1 MTWRGDQLSRIA
13 GSEELQISTRRPDGT
28 QRRWTP
34 IWVVR
39 VGDALYIRSAEG
51 RGSDW
56 YRHATQHNGGRIR
69 AGGIETD
76 VTVQPVGDPALIDQ
90 VTAAYRAKYA
100 DQPSLVAMFLGPPG
114 TEATLRVDQS

>member
-1 MTWRGDQLSRIA
+1 MTWHGDQLSRIA
-13 GSEELQISTRRPDGT
+13 DSEELQITTRRPDGT

-39 VGDALYIRSAEG
+39 VGDALYIRSAAG

-56 YRHATQHNGGRIR
+56 YRHATQRNIGRIR
-69 AGGIETD
+69 ADGVEAD
-76 VTVQPVGDPALIDQ
+76 VTVQPVGDPALIER

-100 DQPSLVAMFLGPPG
+100 NQPSLVAMFLTPPG
-114 TEATLRVDQS
+114 TEATLRVEQR